1 MCCHDNRIKA
11 DKVSI
16 TQRRPPAPAIR
27 GHWCEEAQLMTISR
41 AMKMGGLYS
50 CTPRGPDMRHVHVR
64 LSLGQSLGPGSRA
77 LSGVEGLTSFPSTI
91 VTRSLSSHIP
101 ILSLNIQHQVN
112 SLYSLLDNHTPSKTR
127 SNILSS
133 SRWSRP
139 GPGHKEQMPGSRR
152 GAEHECRGGI
162 VSSAKVYL
170 SSLLGYDGH

>member
-1 MCCHDNRIKA
+1 
-11 DKVSI
+11 
-16 TQRRPPAPAIR
+16 
-27 GHWCEEAQLMTISR
+27 MTIPR
-41 AMKMGGLYS
+41 VMEMGGLYS
-50 CTPRGPDMRHVHVR
+50 WTPRGPDMQDVR
-64 LSLGQSLGPGSRA
+64 LSPGQSLGPGSRA
-77 LSGVEGLTSFPSTI
+77 LSSVEGLTSFPSTI

-133 SRWSRP
+133 SRWSWP

-152 GAEHECRGGI
+152 GAKHKCRGVI

-170 SSLLGYDGH
+170 SSLLGYDDH